1 MTEIVPYL
9 VTTQAPMQ
17 PLRSHQLMARNPSH
31 AISSA
36 LELSGPGARVVRCVR
51 QGDW

>member
-1 MTEIVPYL
+1 MAEIVPYL
-9 VTTQAPMQ
+9 VTTQAPRQ
-17 PLRSHQLMARNPSH
+17 PLRSHQLMARSPSH